1 MTLPLLPLAACLALA
16 LPACGPADS
25 AVAAAPADAPVTTT
39 AARPD
44 TSTTASGNPYRFDQ
58 PVARFELPEALR
70 EISALTVLD
79 AEHVGAVQDEEGSL
93 YIIEIATG
101 RVSAVVPFG
110 PPGDYEGV
118 ELAEGR
124 LFVLRADG
132 AILELEGWTSGR
144 ETTARV
150 YETGLGARACDGEG
164 LGYDATRQQ
173 LLISCKAETDGRNPV
188 YGFSLATN
196 TVTDAPVLQLDPNV
210 IPGRKKLAPSAL
222 AVHPITGHTVFIS
235 SKRDALVSIDASG
248 AVVGTW
254 DLSPARLPQPE
265 GLTFLPNGDALVS
278 SEGKSGPGLL
288 VRFAYGG

>member
-1 MTLPLLPLAACLALA
+1 MTLRLFPLAACLALA
-16 LPACGPADS
+16 LPGCSPADT
-25 AVAAAPADAPVTTT
+25 AAAAPPAP
-39 AARPD
+39 AAAATRPD
-44 TSTTASGNPYRFDQ
+44 TSATGAASPYRFDQ
-58 PVARFELPEALR
+58 PVARFEMPDELR

-79 AEHVGAVQDEEGSL
+79 ADHVGAVQDEEGTL
-93 YIIEIATG
+93 YVIEFATG

-132 AILELEGWTSGR
+132 AILELAGWMSGR

-164 LGYDATRQQ
+164 LGYDAARQQ
-173 LLISCKAETDGRNPV
+173 LLVSCKEETDGRNPV
-188 YGFSLATN
+188 YGFSLATT
-196 TVTDAPVLQLDPNV
+196 TVTDAPVYQLDPSAV
-210 IPGRKKLAPSAL
+210 PGRKKLAPSAL
-222 AVHPITGHTVFIS
+222 AVHPLTGHTVVIS
-235 SKRDALVSIDASG
+235 SKRDALISIDASG

-254 DLSPARLPQPE
+254 DLSLAGLPQPE

-278 SEGKSGPGLL
+278 SEGKDGPGVI
-288 VRFAYGG
+288 VRFAYDG